1 MSTICDTKSDE
12 SIAPVTLRYT
22 TTRADILIDSERKRK
37 QRTSLTWRL
46 RKEDECRAGI
56 GHSRYKKLLR
66 SGVKQGFDT
75 HLITPRFLYL
85 RSSSSY
91 SLPFVS
97 FLPFLSL
104 EKGWVKPQEQS
115 PICAHS
121 LPPYLTLILLRP
133 SLSCSENASFN
144 NVAKCFPL
152 LNHVYKI
159 QSVLRILCSRL

>member
-1 MSTICDTKSDE
+1 MNLSLRLLF
-12 SIAPVTLRYT
+12 SIL
-22 TTRADILIDSERKRK
+22 TTRADILIDSERKRE

-91 SLPFVS
+91 SPPFVS
-97 FLPFLSL
+97 FLPLPFLSL

-121 LPPYLTLILLRP
+121 LPPYLTLILLPHP
-133 SLSCSENASFN
+133 SLSRSENASFN

-152 LNHVYKI
+152 LNHVCKI

>member
-1 MSTICDTKSDE
+1 MSTTTCDTSYSSLHYD
-12 SIAPVTLRYT
+12 TRRYLN
-22 TTRADILIDSERKRK
+22 RQREKERE

-46 RKEDECRAGI
+46 RKEDECRVGI

-97 FLPFLSL
+97 FLPLPFLSL
-104 EKGWVKPQEQS
+104 ENGWVKPQEQS

-121 LPPYLTLILLRP
+121 LPPYLTLILLCP
-133 SLSCSENASFN
+133 SLSRSENASFN
-144 NVAKCFPL
+144 NVAECFPL
-152 LNHVYKI
+152 LNHVCKI
-159 QSVLRILCSRL
+159 